1 MGKLLFIDFLLI
13 EKITCHAFE
22 SHTHRKSLPNNLE
35 GFLCIFDYYGNHV
48 NPNRVISFKKLYI
61 MALLAGSI
69 LALTIFLSDTP
80 SHLCLLTMFFRPKHL
95 SLSAERDIR
104 FRWKGDLR
112 TSFNFFW
119 WTFWFCCSEQFAW
132 DALLEQTEGD
142 AKAGVWYCCGYY

>member
-1 MGKLLFIDFLLI
+1 MGKQLFIDFLLI

-80 SHLCLLTMFFRPKHL
+80 SHLCLLAMFFRRRRNV
-95 SLSAERDIR
+95 LSAETQCDFGGNGHP
-104 FRWKGDLR
+104 FRPKGRPKNVL
-112 TSFNFFW
+112 
-119 WTFWFCCSEQFAW
+119 
-132 DALLEQTEGD
+132 
-142 AKAGVWYCCGYY
+142 

>member
-1 MGKLLFIDFLLI
+1 MGKQLFIVFLI
-13 EKITCHAFE
+13 TEKITCHAFE

-80 SHLCLLTMFFRPKHL
+80 SHLCLLAMFFRRRRNVI
-95 SLSAERDIR
+95 SAETDIPFGR
-104 FRWKGDLR
+104 KGCPFPPKGRPKNVL
-112 TSFNFFW
+112 
-119 WTFWFCCSEQFAW
+119 
-132 DALLEQTEGD
+132 
-142 AKAGVWYCCGYY
+142 